1 MYTLIVIIT
10 VIAGVLLV
18 LSILPQNSKGGIGG
32 QFGGGA
38 TSQVMGAK
46 KSADFFEK
54 STWVLAAVVL
64 LLSIAANVYKNNEST
79 EEKEVDPNIE
89 NTPSFQQQGEGLEQE
104 EAIPEEGQ
112 QQQQQ

>member
-10 VIAGVLLV
+10 VIAGVLLI
-18 LSILPQNSKGGIGG
+18 LSILPQNSKGGLGG

-54 STWVLAAVVL
+54 STWVLATMVL
-64 LLSIAANVYKNNEST
+64 LLSIAANVYKNNESDQS
-79 EEKEVDPNIE
+79 EEVDPNIQSA
-89 NTPSFQQQGEGLEQE
+89 PAFQQQQGGGGMEE
-104 EAIPEEGQ
+104 EALPGEE
-112 QQQQQ
+112 